1 MNPIRRLIVTR
12 RLAASL
18 KPQPRLLAHR
28 MAQMGPERRE
38 RAMRNHAAV
47 AEELGL

>member
-1 MNPIRRLIVTR
+1 MNPIRRLMLSR

-18 KPQPRLLAHR
+18 KPQPGLQARR
-28 MAQMGPERRE
+28 MAQMGPERRA
-38 RAMRNHAAV
+38 RAERNHAAI

>member
-1 MNPIRRLIVTR
+1 MNPIRRLIITR

-18 KPQPRLLAHR
+18 KPQPGLQAHR
-28 MAQMGPERRE
+28 MAQMGPERRA
-38 RAMRNHAAV
+38 RAERNHAAI